1 MGFRYYRPAL
11 HVMSSF
17 SDRVRD
23 AIARRATRLCTYI
36 APTQSSGHIPAA
48 SVSFR
53 AKPYRLVRNRIVSCE
68 TVLLTVRNENHVP
81 AP

>member
-23 AIARRATRLCTYI
+23 AIACRAT
-36 APTQSSGHIPAA
+36 A
-48 SVSFR
+48 SVR
-53 AKPYRLVRNRIVSCE
+53 VHKVVDIYPLRPYHFVRSRIVSCE
-68 TVLLTVRNENHVP
+68 TVSSR
-81 AP
+81 AKQSC